1 MKAKSSVFVSFAVG
15 AVLASLPYTLS
26 LGKTQAQ
33 GAGPVQQGGFGGATQ
48 AAPAQGGFG
57 GGAFGG
63 GQGQRF
69 GMQNVSS
76 MVTSGSLLFASSG
89 DTIYKIDINSM
100 KVIGEAKLP
109 APRFQPGANPGLRR
123 NDQPPVRN
131 GGNIPPDE
139 KK

>member
-1 MKAKSSVFVSFAVG
+1 MKAKSSIFVSFAVG

-48 AAPAQGGFG
+48 AAPAQGGFAPG
-57 GGAFGG
+57 FA

-123 NDQPPVRN
+123 NDQPPVRT

-139 KK
+139 KKY